1 MIKSFFAATA
11 LLVATASTAAAGPF
25 YLNGER
31 NDGFV
36 GGIHAG
42 AVNELHVGVKGKLAP
57 NVDGYAQGGPAY
69 LQPGV
74 GSGSTEI
81 SGKAGASVGISE
93 AIGIYGEVSFMT
105 ADDDNNYGVKT
116 GFTVDF

>member
-1 MIKSFFAATA
+1 MTVLLAVFMPGLLTSFTWASKASWPPTSTDTPRQA
-11 LLVATASTAAAGPF
+11 LHTSSRELVPGP
-25 YLNGER
+25 L
-31 NDGFV
+31 
-36 GGIHAG
+36 
-42 AVNELHVGVKGKLAP
+42 K
-57 NVDGYAQGGPAY
+57 
-69 LQPGV
+69 
-74 GSGSTEI
+74 

>member
-57 NVDGYAQGGPAY
+57 NVDGYAQAGPAY

-74 GSGSTEI
+74 GSGTL
-81 SGKAGASVGISE
+81 KSVGKPVRPLESPRPLASME
-93 AIGIYGEVSFMT
+93 KCHS
-105 ADDDNNYGVKT
+105 
-116 GFTVDF
+116 